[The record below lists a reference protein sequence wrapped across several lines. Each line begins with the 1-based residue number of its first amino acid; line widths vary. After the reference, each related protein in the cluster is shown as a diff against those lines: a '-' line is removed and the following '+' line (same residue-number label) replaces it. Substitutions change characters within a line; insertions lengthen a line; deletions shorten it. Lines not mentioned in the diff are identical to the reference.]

1 MIPLQK
7 KKVWRK
13 WSHCFT
19 IKIEAILKLPAIKY
33 LVENYNLAELQLA
46 EENILEEIEY
56 LEHTEGYSIECISI
70 ENLEGILTEFFS
82 RKITL
87 KNKK

>member
-1 MIPLQK
+1 MKTFNDDDL
-7 KKVWRK
+7 
-13 WSHCFT
+13 
-19 IKIEAILKLPAIKY
+19 EIL
-33 LVENYNLAELQLA
+33 

>member
-1 MIPLQK
+1 MITFNEDDLD
-7 KKVWRK
+7 
-13 WSHCFT
+13 
-19 IKIEAILKLPAIKY
+19 
-33 LVENYNLAELQLA
+33 
-46 EENILEEIEY
+46 ILEEGIMEQVEY

>member
-1 MIPLQK
+1 MITFNEDDLD
-7 KKVWRK
+7 
-13 WSHCFT
+13 
-19 IKIEAILKLPAIKY
+19 
-33 LVENYNLAELQLA
+33 
-46 EENILEEIEY
+46 ILEEGIMEQVEY

-87 KNKK
+87 KSKK

>member
-1 MIPLQK
+1 MKTFNDDDLD
-7 KKVWRK
+7 
-13 WSHCFT
+13 
-19 IKIEAILKLPAIKY
+19 
-33 LVENYNLAELQLA
+33 
-46 EENILEEIEY
+46 ILEEGIMEQVEY
-56 LEHTEGYSIECISI
+56 LEHTEGYSIECISL

>member
-1 MIPLQK
+1 MKTFNDDDLD
-7 KKVWRK
+7 
-13 WSHCFT
+13 
-19 IKIEAILKLPAIKY
+19 
-33 LVENYNLAELQLA
+33 
-46 EENILEEIEY
+46 ILEEGIMEQVEY

>member
-1 MIPLQK
+1 MKTFNDDDL
-7 KKVWRK
+7 
-13 WSHCFT
+13 
-19 IKIEAILKLPAIKY
+19 EIL
-33 LVENYNLAELQLA
+33 

-56 LEHTEGYSIECISI
+56 LETTEGDSVECISL

>member
-1 MIPLQK
+1 MKTFNDDDL
-7 KKVWRK
+7 
-13 WSHCFT
+13 
-19 IKIEAILKLPAIKY
+19 EIL
-33 LVENYNLAELQLA
+33 

-56 LEHTEGYSIECISI
+56 LEHTEGYSIEYISI

>member
-1 MIPLQK
+1 MKTFNDDDL
-7 KKVWRK
+7 
-13 WSHCFT
+13 
-19 IKIEAILKLPAIKY
+19 EIL
-33 LVENYNLAELQLA
+33 

-56 LEHTEGYSIECISI
+56 LETTEGDSVECISL
-70 ENLEGILTEFFS
+70 ENLEGILTRFFS

>member
-1 MIPLQK
+1 MKTFNDDDL
-7 KKVWRK
+7 
-13 WSHCFT
+13 
-19 IKIEAILKLPAIKY
+19 EIL
-33 LVENYNLAELQLA
+33 

-56 LEHTEGYSIECISI
+56 LETTEGDSVECISL

-87 KNKK
+87 KSKK